1 MRVTKRNG
9 SPEELNI
16 DNIHRM
22 LYNCKREDLGRELDV
37 SVSDTAINAHIKF
50 ADGMSTS
57 DIQQTLIKSAAEH
70 ISTATPDYSIFA
82 GRLLVTEMRKEV
94 YGSFEP
100 IPFLDYIKLNVESG
114 LYDPAIVELYTE
126 DEINYL
132 GSQIDYDNDFSR
144 PYSSIVQ
151 MDSKYLIKDSKT
163 NRDWKIKNRG
173 ENVYIIPNSKVDH
186 LGASAVDP
194 VYSIEVELSRNWH
207 WMWSSFYYNKK
218 HNGFFIAV
226 LKILSKFFSS
236 LVKLIFY
243 FVTFNKI
250 KKLIHKQRLSGI
262 INAIFGKKS
271 WYRPKIPN

>member
-22 LYNCKREDLGRELDV
+22 LENCKRKDLGRELDV

-114 LYDPAIVELYTE
+114 LYDPGIMEWYTE
-126 DEINYL
+126 EEIEYL
-132 GSQIDYDNDFSR
+132 GSHIDYDNDFARS
-144 PYSSIVQ
+144 YSSIVQ

-163 NRDWKIKNRG
+163 NRRLEMPQETFMLIGMAMFAQEDSPMGWILNMYTAY
-173 ENVYIIPNSKVDH
+173 YINT
-186 LGASAVDP
+186 
-194 VYSIEVELSRNWH
+194 E
-207 WMWSSFYYNKK
+207 
-218 HNGFFIAV
+218 FFM
-226 LKILSKFFSS
+226 
-236 LVKLIFY
+236 
-243 FVTFNKI
+243 
-250 KKLIHKQRLSGI
+250 
-262 INAIFGKKS
+262 
-271 WYRPKIPN
+271 

>member
-9 SPEELNI
+9 TPEELNI

-70 ISTATPDYSIFA
+70 ISTETPDYSIFA

-114 LYDPAIVELYTE
+114 LYDPAILDWYTE
-126 DEINYL
+126 DDINYL
-132 GSQIDYDNDFSR
+132 GTQLDYDNDFAR

-163 NRDWKIKNRG
+163 NRRLEMPQETFMLIAMVMFADEVSPMGWILNMYTALRDDLISLPTPIISGVRTKMKMYSSCCKIKMG
-173 ENVYIIPNSKVDH
+173 DH
-186 LGASAVDP
+186 TESILASEYA
-194 VYSIEVELSRNWH
+194 LSL
-207 WMWSSFYYNKK
+207 M
-218 HNGFFIAV
+218 
-226 LKILSKFFSS
+226 
-236 LVKLIFY
+236 
-243 FVTFNKI
+243 T
-250 KKLIHKQRLSGI
+250 
-262 INAIFGKKS
+262 
-271 WYRPKIPN
+271 